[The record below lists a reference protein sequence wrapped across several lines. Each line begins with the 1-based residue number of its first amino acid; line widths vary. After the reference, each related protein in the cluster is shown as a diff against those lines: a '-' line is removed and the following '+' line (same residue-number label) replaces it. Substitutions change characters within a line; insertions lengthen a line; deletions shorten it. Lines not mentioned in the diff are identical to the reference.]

1 MSSGLVNVLI
11 MVAIAAMAGTFG
23 TLVYLTQQ
31 TFSDGNDK
39 IADIAKPSPPPFPPA
54 APPSPS
60 PPPAPPPVVV
70 TRLRAL
76 DQRPA
81 SLPTTNHER
90 LRRRLR

>member
-1 MSSGLVNVLI
+1 MAGGLVNVLI
-11 MVAIAAMAGTFG
+11 MIAVAAMAGTFG
-23 TLVYLTQQ
+23 ALVYLTGL
-31 TFSDGNDK
+31 TFSDGSDK
-39 IADIAKPSPPPFPPA
+39 IADIAKPSPPP
-54 APPSPS
+54 APPMV
-60 PPPAPPPVVV
+60 PPPPLVV

>member
-1 MSSGLVNVLI
+1 MGSGLVNVLI
-11 MVAIAAMAGTFG
+11 MVAVAAMAGTFG

-39 IADIAKPSPPPFPPA
+39 IADIAKPSPPP
-54 APPSPS
+54 APPM
-60 PPPAPPPVVV
+60 APPPPPPTGGVVA
-70 TRLRAL
+70 RLRAL
-76 DQRPA
+76 DQRNA